1 MAFFE
6 RQTSEEEGEEGDA
19 EERDSDDSS
28 DSDAGDFEPSSRVKK
43 GKRPR
48 SSSLA
53 RKVRRAVCNDVWA
66 LDSLPLNEST
76 TVLSK
81 L

>member
-6 RQTSEEEGEEGDA
+6 RQTSDEEGEDGDA

-28 DSDAGDFEPSSRVKK
+28 DSDGGDLEPSSTMKE
-43 GKRPR
+43 GKRPG

-53 RKVRRAVCNDVWA
+53 RKVREAVCDGV
-66 LDSLPLNEST
+66 
-76 TVLSK
+76 
-81 L
+81 